1 VSEPTNGRIS
11 VSEDRLRLLFAEFK
25 LDLVKELSAYAT
37 VAALER
43 WQEQVS
49 KNFEDIS
56 GRLRVIEDSQTG
68 SSAVSRYQRWAL
80 GLAAVITSG
89 AIGELIYLA
98 LKGVG
103 HS

>member
-1 VSEPTNGRIS
+1 MSEQSNSRIS

-25 LDLVKELSAYAT
+25 LDLVKELNAYAT
-37 VAALER
+37 VAAVEKWQNEVRNSLEGFG
-43 WQEQVS
+43 S
-49 KNFEDIS
+49 
-56 GRLRVIEDSQTG
+56 RLRVVEDNQTG
-68 SSAVSRYQRWAL
+68 STAITKYQRWAL

-98 LKGVG
+98 LHLGG